1 MILRGKKNK
10 PVEQR
15 KRIENKIALKR
26 FALPEEVAQ
35 LCWDVSQ
42 NAYINGSVLEIDGGY
57 CYE

>member
-1 MILRGKKNK
+1 MT
-10 PVEQR
+10 
-15 KRIENKIALKR
+15 ENKIAVKR
-26 FALPEEVAQ
+26 FALPEEVAK